1 MPTECLEGY
10 THMLERLV
18 IKRGIPENIY
28 CDRHTI
34 LINPKDGKL
43 TQFGH
48 MYKDLGINII
58 ATNTHKL
65 KAKLKNRIILFKID

>member
-1 MPTECLEGY
+1 MPTECLEAY
-10 THMLERLV
+10 THMLERL
-18 IKRGIPENIY
+18 ITKRGIPENIY
-28 CDRHTI
+28 CDKHTI

-48 MYKDLGINII
+48 MHEDFDINMI

-65 KAKLKNRIILFKID
+65 KTKLKNEIILFKID